1 MVTLSSNPSRND
13 YQVVVVGF
21 GPSGA
26 IATSLL
32 GSYGI
37 RVLTIDRIRTVY
49 DKPRAIAIDHE
60 ILRLFDN
67 LGVADRVLP
76 YVAPFPASQH
86 FGAEGQLIRR
96 IDMVPEPYPLGY
108 TPSMV
113 FTQPP
118 VEEALRQHAASYGSV
133 EVSLG
138 TELLNLEQSETGV
151 TLNLRSDDGQM
162 RTVTAE
168 YVIACDGASS
178 GVREQLGI
186 VLEDLEFD
194 EPWLVVDVLVNEGA
208 LGKLPQTAAQ
218 YCNPARPT
226 TFIIGPGNHRRWE
239 IMLLPHE
246 DPREAQQP
254 EQVWKLLSKWLTPDD
269 ATLWRAASYRFHA
282 LIAQEWR
289 RDRVFLAGDAAHQQP
304 PFIGQGMC
312 QGLRDVSNLIWKL
325 DRVLRGRSDDALL
338 DTYQEERSE
347 HVRQL
352 TTRIKAI
359 GKVICER
366 DPEAARERDARIL
379 AEGGGQPRTI
389 TRQEIVPPLQKGLLA
404 SQDDKAKG
412 TLFPQPWVQT
422 ETGRQLLDAVAGA
435 GWRLI
440 ADGRNSPD
448 ILQTVR
454 QKAEDLGLHVIRVGA
469 SRDASSGQDSAA
481 HGAIIELD
489 DVLARWFDTHGC
501 HAAIIRP
508 DHYVFGTAASE
519 ESLFELMRDLQ
530 TRLRQPA
537 AGGPNSEHSPV
548 SHHART
554 AS

>member
-1 MVTLSSNPSRND
+1 MATAPSNSSHND

-26 IATSLL
+26 VAASLL
-32 GSYGI
+32 GSHSI
-37 RVLTIDRIRTVY
+37 RTLTIDRLNTVY

-108 TPSMV
+108 TPTMV

-118 VEEALRQHAASYGSV
+118 VEEALREHAASYGSV

-138 TELLNLEQSETGV
+138 TELLNLEQSEAGV
-151 TLNLRSDDGQM
+151 TLNLRSDDGQT
-162 RTVTAE
+162 RTVTAD

-178 GVREQLGI
+178 GVREQLAI
-186 VLEDLEFD
+186 TLEDLVFD
-194 EPWLVVDVLVNEGA
+194 EPWLVVDVLVNEEA
-208 LGKLPQTAAQ
+208 LSKLPETAAQ
-218 YCNPARPT
+218 YCNPSRPT

-239 IMLLPHE
+239 IMLLPDE
-246 DPREAQQP
+246 DAGEAQQP

-282 LIAQEWR
+282 LVAREWR
-289 RDRVFLAGDAAHQQP
+289 RGRVFLAGDAAHQQP

-325 DRVLRGRSDDALL
+325 DRVLKGQSGDALL
-338 DTYQEERSE
+338 DTYEEERSE

-389 TRQEIVPPLQKGLLA
+389 TRQEIVPPLQRGMLA
-404 SQDDKAKG
+404 SRDDQAKG
-412 TLFPQPWVQT
+412 TLFPQPWVRTQS
-422 ETGRQLLDAVAGA
+422 GRKLLDAVAGV

-440 ADGRNSPD
+440 VDGRTSIHIPH
-448 ILQTVR
+448 TVR
-454 QKAEDLGLHVIRVGA
+454 QKAEDLGLHVITVG
-469 SRDASSGQDSAA
+469 SLSSASSYQDSAA
-481 HGAIIELD
+481 RDTVLELD
-489 DVLARWFDTHGC
+489 DVLARWFDGHRC
-501 HAAIIRP
+501 HAAIVRP
-508 DHYVFGTAASE
+508 DHYVFGGAWDE
-519 ESLFELMRDLQ
+519 DSLTDLMRDLQ
-530 TRLRQPA
+530 ARLQPMA
-537 AGGPNSEHSPV
+537 A
-548 SHHART
+548 
-554 AS
+554 

>member
-1 MVTLSSNPSRND
+1 MSNKSPND

-21 GPSGA
+21 GPAGA
-26 IATSLL
+26 VATSLL
-32 GSYGI
+32 GSNGI
-37 RVLTIDRIRTVY
+37 RTLTIDRLRTVY

-67 LGVADRVLP
+67 LGVAERVLP
-76 YVAPFPASQH
+76 HVAPFPASQH

-118 VEEALRQHAASYGSV
+118 VEEALRDHAASYGCV
-133 EVSLG
+133 EISLG
-138 TELLNLEQSETGV
+138 TELLNLEQFETGV
-151 TLNLRSDDGQM
+151 TLNLRSDDGRT
-162 RTVTAE
+162 RTVTAG

-186 VLEDLEFD
+186 VLEDLVFD
-194 EPWLVVDVLVNEGA
+194 EPWLVVDVLVNGEA

-218 YCNPARPT
+218 YCDPARPT

-239 IMLLPHE
+239 IMLLPDE

-254 EQVWKLLSKWLTPDD
+254 EQVWKLLSKWLTPND

-282 LIAQEWR
+282 LVAREWR
-289 RDRVFLAGDAAHQQP
+289 RGRIFLAGDAAHQQP

-325 DRVLRGRSDDALL
+325 DRVLKGQSGDALL
-338 DTYQEERSE
+338 DTYEEERSE
-347 HVRQL
+347 HVRHL

-379 AEGGGQPRTI
+379 AEGGGQPQTI
-389 TRQEIVPPLQKGLLA
+389 TRQEIVPPLQKGLLS
-404 SQDDKAKG
+404 SQDSKAIG
-412 TLFPQPWVQT
+412 TLFPQPWVRT
-422 ETGRQLLDAVAGA
+422 EAGRNLLDAVVGA

-440 ADGRNSPD
+440 IDGRHSPHTSQS
-448 ILQTVR
+448 IWK
-454 QKAEDLGLHVIRVGA
+454 KAEDLGLHVIKV
-469 SRDASSGQDSAA
+469 SFSSDASSGADRNAHDSA
-481 HGAIIELD
+481 IELD
-489 DVLARWFDTHGC
+489 GVLARWFDAHQC
-501 HAAIIRP
+501 HAAIVRP
-508 DHYVFGTAASE
+508 DHYVFGTASDE
-519 ESLFELMRDLQ
+519 ESLSELMADLQ
-530 TRLRQPA
+530 ARLRPTA
-537 AGGPNSEHSPV
+537 AGSPYSDQPPV
-548 SHHART
+548 SLHART

>member
-1 MVTLSSNPSRND
+1 VIHSNNTSPND

-26 IATSLL
+26 VATSLL
-32 GSYGI
+32 GSHGV
-37 RVLTIDRIRTVY
+37 RTLTIDRLRTVY
-49 DKPRAIAIDHE
+49 DKPRAIAVDHE

-96 IDMVPEPYPLGY
+96 IDMVQEPYPLGY

-118 VEEALRQHAASYGSV
+118 VEEALRDHAASYSCV
-133 EVSLG
+133 EISLG
-138 TELLNLEQSETGV
+138 TELLNLEQSETSV
-151 TLNLRSDDGQM
+151 TLTLRSDEGETRIVKAD
-162 RTVTAE
+162 
-168 YVIACDGASS
+168 YVLACDGASS

-186 VLEDLEFD
+186 ALEDLVFD
-194 EPWLVVDVLVNEGA
+194 EPWLVVDVLVNEEA

-218 YCNPARPT
+218 YCDPARPT

-239 IMLLPHE
+239 IMLLPDE

-254 EQVWKLLSKWLTPDD
+254 EQVWKLLSRWLTPDD

-282 LIAQEWR
+282 LVAQEWR
-289 RDRVFLAGDAAHQQP
+289 RGRVFLAGDAAHQQP

-325 DRVLRGRSDDALL
+325 DRVLKGQSDEVLL
-338 DTYQEERSE
+338 DTYTEERSE

-366 DPEAARERDARIL
+366 DPDAARERDARIL
-379 AEGGGQPRTI
+379 AEGGGTPRTI

-404 SQDDKAKG
+404 SWDDKAKG
-412 TLFPQPWVQT
+412 ALFPQPWVHT
-422 ETGRQLLDAVAGA
+422 RTGRKLLDAVAGC

-440 ADGRNSPD
+440 VDGRHVPE
-448 ILQTVR
+448 IPLTVGQT
-454 QKAEDLGLHVIRVGA
+454 AEHLGFRIIKVGG
-469 SRDASSGQDSAA
+469 SENASSTDV
-481 HGAIIELD
+481 HEMHDTLIELD
-489 DVLARWFDTHGC
+489 GVLARWFDAHGC
-501 HAAIIRP
+501 FAALVRP
-508 DHYVFGTAASE
+508 DHYVFGTATDESDLADLMDDIKARLHRPLKAFPESE
-519 ESLFELMRDLQ
+519 
-530 TRLRQPA
+530 P
-537 AGGPNSEHSPV
+537 HPV
-548 SHHART
+548 SDHARNPQ
-554 AS
+554 

>member
-1 MVTLSSNPSRND
+1 VTTSSNKSPNE
-13 YQVVVVGF
+13 YQAVVVGF
-21 GPSGA
+21 GPAGA
-26 IATSLL
+26 VATSLL
-32 GSYGI
+32 GSHGT
-37 RVLTIDRIRTVY
+37 RTLTIDRLRTVY

-67 LGVADRVLP
+67 LGVAERVLP

-118 VEEALRQHAASYGSV
+118 VEEALRDHAASFGCI
-133 EVSLG
+133 EISLG
-138 TELLNLEQSETGV
+138 TELLKLEQSETGV
-151 TLNLRSDDGQM
+151 TLSLRSDNGGA
-162 RTVTAE
+162 RTVTAD

-186 VLEDLEFD
+186 VLEDLVFD

-218 YCNPARPT
+218 YCDPARPT

-239 IMLLPHE
+239 IMLLPDE

-254 EQVWKLLSKWLTPDD
+254 EQVWKLLSKWLGPDD

-282 LIAQEWR
+282 LVAQEWR
-289 RDRVFLAGDAAHQQP
+289 RGRIFLAGDAAHQQP

-325 DRVLRGRSDDALL
+325 DRVLKGQSVEALL
-338 DTYQEERSE
+338 DTYEEERSE

-404 SQDDKAKG
+404 SREDKAKG

-422 ETGRQLLDAVAGA
+422 EVGRKLLDTVVGA
-435 GWRLI
+435 GWRLVV
-440 ADGRNSPD
+440 NSRHSSD
-448 ILQTVR
+448 ISQTTR
-454 QKAEDLGLHVIRVGA
+454 KNAEDLGLHVIKVG
-469 SRDASSGQDSAA
+469 SSSDASSGADRDV
-481 HGAIIELD
+481 HNTVIELD
-489 DVLARWFDTHGC
+489 DVLARWFDVHGC
-501 HAAIIRP
+501 HAAIVRP
-508 DHYVFGTAASE
+508 DHYVFGIASDE
-519 ESLFELMRDLQ
+519 ESLAELMADLQ
-530 TRLRQPA
+530 ARLRPTAVGSPYSDQ
-537 AGGPNSEHSPV
+537 SPV
-548 SHHART
+548 SFHART

>member
-1 MVTLSSNPSRND
+1 MASAR
-13 YQVVVVGF
+13 
-21 GPSGA
+21 
-26 IATSLL
+26 
-32 GSYGI
+32 
-37 RVLTIDRIRTVY
+37 LTIDRLRTVY

-67 LGVADRVLP
+67 LGVAERVLP

-118 VEEALRQHAASYGSV
+118 VEEALRDHAASYGSV

-151 TLNLRSDDGQM
+151 TLNLRSDDGQT
-162 RTVTAE
+162 RTVTAD

-186 VLEDLEFD
+186 ALEDLVFD
-194 EPWLVVDVLVNEGA
+194 EPWLVVDVLVNEEA

-218 YCNPARPT
+218 YCDPARPT

-239 IMLLPHE
+239 IMLLPDE

-282 LIAQEWR
+282 LVAREWR
-289 RDRVFLAGDAAHQQP
+289 RGRVFLAGDAAHQQP

-325 DRVLRGRSDDALL
+325 DRVLKGQSGDALL
-338 DTYQEERSE
+338 DTYEEERSE

-404 SQDDKAKG
+404 SQDSKAMG
-412 TLFPQPWVQT
+412 TLFPQPWVRT
-422 ETGRQLLDAVAGA
+422 EAGRNLLDAVVGA

-440 ADGRNSPD
+440 IDGRHSPAYLPD
-448 ILQTVR
+448 LHGRKLKTSACMSSKLALQAMLPPAQYR
-454 QKAEDLGLHVIRVGA
+454 NAH
-469 SRDASSGQDSAA
+469 DAV
-481 HGAIIELD
+481 IELD
-489 DVLARWFDTHGC
+489 GVLARWFDAHGC
-501 HAAIIRP
+501 HAAIVRP
-508 DHYVFGTAASE
+508 DHYVFGTASDE
-519 ESLFELMRDLQ
+519 ESLSELMADLQ
-530 TRLRQPA
+530 ARLRPTA
-537 AGGPNSEHSPV
+537 AGSPHSDQSPV
-548 SHHART
+548 SLHART

>member
-1 MVTLSSNPSRND
+1 MTPLSNKSPND

-21 GPSGA
+21 GPAGA
-26 IATSLL
+26 VATSLL
-32 GSYGI
+32 GSNGI
-37 RVLTIDRIRTVY
+37 RTLTIDRLRTVY

-67 LGVADRVLP
+67 LGVAERVLP
-76 YVAPFPASQH
+76 HVAPFPASQH

-118 VEEALRQHAASYGSV
+118 VEEALRDHAASYGCV
-133 EVSLG
+133 EISLG
-138 TELLNLEQSETGV
+138 TELLNLEQFETGV
-151 TLNLRSDDGQM
+151 TLNLRSDDGRT
-162 RTVTAE
+162 RTVTAG

-186 VLEDLEFD
+186 VLEDLVFD
-194 EPWLVVDVLVNEGA
+194 EPWLVVDVLVNGEA

-218 YCNPARPT
+218 YCDPARPT

-239 IMLLPHE
+239 IMLLPDE

-254 EQVWKLLSKWLTPDD
+254 EQVWKLLSKWLTPND

-282 LIAQEWR
+282 LVAREWR
-289 RDRVFLAGDAAHQQP
+289 RGRIFLAGDAAHQQP

-325 DRVLRGRSDDALL
+325 DRVLKGQSGDALL
-338 DTYQEERSE
+338 DTYEEERSE
-347 HVRQL
+347 HVRHL

-379 AEGGGQPRTI
+379 AEGGGQPQTI
-389 TRQEIVPPLQKGLLA
+389 TRQEIVPPLQKGLLS
-404 SQDDKAKG
+404 SQDSKAIG
-412 TLFPQPWVQT
+412 TLFPQPWVRT
-422 ETGRQLLDAVAGA
+422 EAGRNLLDAVVGA

-440 ADGRNSPD
+440 IDGRHSPHTSQS
-448 ILQTVR
+448 IWK
-454 QKAEDLGLHVIRVGA
+454 KAEDLGLHVIKV
-469 SRDASSGQDSAA
+469 SFSSDASSGADRNAHDSA
-481 HGAIIELD
+481 IELD
-489 DVLARWFDTHGC
+489 GVLARWFDAHQC
-501 HAAIIRP
+501 HAAIVRP
-508 DHYVFGTAASE
+508 DHYVFGTASDE
-519 ESLFELMRDLQ
+519 ESLSELMADLQ
-530 TRLRQPA
+530 ARLRPTA
-537 AGGPNSEHSPV
+537 AGSPYSDQPPV
-548 SHHART
+548 SLHART